1 MVLCLPCGK
10 EAHCSVGGYDGQNF
24 LNTVEC
30 YDPSSN
36 QWSVLSPMTCRR
48 SELKG
53 AKSQHCFITLK
64 IGRVGVASIAHEI
77 YAIGGYDGL
86 SNLSSVEIYDLD
98 KEEWS
103 TGLPMHMH
111 QGGVGVAVISL
122 D

>member
-1 MVLCLPCGK
+1 M
-10 EAHCSVGGYDGQNF
+10 
-24 LNTVEC
+24 
-30 YDPSSN
+30 
-36 QWSVLSPMTCRR
+36 
-48 SELKG
+48 
-53 AKSQHCFITLK
+53 
-64 IGRVGVASIAHEI
+64 IGRVGVASIAHQI

-103 TGLPMHMH
+103 TGQPMNLH